1 MRVTEAAGTGAAGAG
16 IRRVGVVGAGQMG
29 AGFAQV
35 CARRG
40 LDVAVAC
47 RSEASLERSRQRVGR
62 ALDQLVAK
70 GKLTAAERAQTAGRI
85 RFGTGLGG
93 LADRQFVLEAIPE
106 RLADKLTVFAELD
119 AVVEDRQAVLAS
131 NTSSLPLARLGSAT
145 RDPARV
151 IGVHFFNP
159 VPVMP
164 LAEVISSLRTSRAV
178 TEQTAGFVAGPLG
191 KQVIHARDRAGF
203 VVNSLL
209 VPYLLNA
216 VRMLEAGI
224 ASAQDIDNGMRL
236 GCGHPMGPLAL
247 IDLIGLDTIA
257 SVGEAMFAEAKEPMY
272 APPPLL
278 LRMVESGLLGKK
290 AGAGFYPY
298 D

>member
-1 MRVTEAAGTGAAGAG
+1 MTVINR
-16 IRRVGVVGAGQMG
+16 IGVVGAGQMG
-29 AGFAQV
+29 GGFAQV
-35 CARRG
+35 CARGG

-47 RSEASLERSRQRVGR
+47 RDEAGVERARQRIGR
-62 ALDQLVAK
+62 SLDALVRK
-70 GKLTAAERAQTAGRI
+70 GKMTASEHAEATGRI
-85 RFGTGLGG
+85 RYGTGLDG
-93 LADRQFVLEAIPE
+93 LRDRQFVLEAIPE
-106 RLADKLTVFAELD
+106 RLPDKLALFTELD
-119 AVVEDRQAVLAS
+119 AAVRDPDAILAS

-145 RDPARV
+145 QNPARV

-164 LAEVISSLRTSRAV
+164 LVEVISALRTAGDV
-178 TEQTAGFVAGPLG
+178 TALTSAFITDGLG
-191 KQVIHARDRAGF
+191 KQVIHAKDRAGF

-209 VPYLLNA
+209 VPYLLHA

-224 ASAQDIDNGMRL
+224 ASAEDIDNGMRL

-290 AGAGFYPY
+290 TGIGFYAY

>member
-1 MRVTEAAGTGAAGAG
+1 MTVISR
-16 IRRVGVVGAGQMG
+16 IGVVGAGQMG
-29 AGFAQV
+29 GGFAQV
-35 CARRG
+35 CARGG

-47 RSEASLERSRQRVGR
+47 RDEASLERARQRIGR
-62 ALDQLVAK
+62 SLETLVRK
-70 GKLTAAERAQTAGRI
+70 GKMTASEHAEAVGRI
-85 RFGTGLGG
+85 RYGTGLDG
-93 LADRQFVLEAIPE
+93 LRDRQFVLEAIPE
-106 RLADKLTVFAELD
+106 RLPDKLALFTELD
-119 AVVEDRQAVLAS
+119 AAVRDPDAILAS
-131 NTSSLPLARLGSAT
+131 NTSSLPL
-145 RDPARV
+145 ARV

-164 LAEVISSLRTSRAV
+164 LVEVISALRTSGDV
-178 TEQTAGFVAGPLG
+178 TALTSAFLTDGLG
-191 KQVIHARDRAGF
+191 KQVIHAKDRAGF

-209 VPYLLNA
+209 VPYLLHA

-224 ASAQDIDNGMRL
+224 ASAPDIDNGMRL

-290 AGAGFYPY
+290 TGIGFYPY
-298 D
+298 R

>member
-1 MRVTEAAGTGAAGAG
+1 MTVISR
-16 IRRVGVVGAGQMG
+16 IGVVGAGQMG
-29 AGFAQV
+29 GGFAQV
-35 CARRG
+35 CARGG

-47 RSEASLERSRQRVGR
+47 RDEAGVERARQRIGR
-62 ALDQLVAK
+62 SLDALVRK
-70 GKLTAAERAQTAGRI
+70 GKMTASEHAEATGRI
-85 RFGTGLGG
+85 RYGTGLDG
-93 LADRQFVLEAIPE
+93 LRDRQFVLEAIPE
-106 RLADKLTVFAELD
+106 RLPDKLALFTELD
-119 AVVEDRQAVLAS
+119 AAVRDPDAILAS

-145 RDPARV
+145 QNPARV

-164 LAEVISSLRTSRAV
+164 LVEVISALRTAGDV
-178 TEQTAGFVAGPLG
+178 TALTSAFITDGLG
-191 KQVIHARDRAGF
+191 KQVIHAKDRAGF

-209 VPYLLNA
+209 VPYLLHA

-224 ASAQDIDNGMRL
+224 ASAEDIDNGMRL

-290 AGAGFYPY
+290 TGIGFYAY